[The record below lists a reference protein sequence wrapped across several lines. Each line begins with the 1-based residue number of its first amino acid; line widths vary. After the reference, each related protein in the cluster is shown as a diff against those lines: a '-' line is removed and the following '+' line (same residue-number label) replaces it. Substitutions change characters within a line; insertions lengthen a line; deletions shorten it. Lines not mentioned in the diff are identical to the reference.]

1 MIAIVSIIICIV
13 LFFFKKLIQNS
24 YYGIYALSLVVSV
37 VGINIHFGITM
48 YLSRLVLIFFLLSLI
63 IRKFDFLIKP
73 IWIQIP
79 IISIVVQLI
88 STLISNR
95 IEDSF
100 REVLIYLFCA
110 FIFWFTIMQ
119 AKTIE
124 IVLKS
129 IKLYLL
135 TGLIQAIYGIY
146 QLFGYTRNWPT
157 YQTLLAGIPMAN
169 DRTENG
175 YFYTGTLSAFRAI
188 GFFSTDVSHFA
199 GYMAGVLILTLSF
212 IINNRK
218 EILPY
223 VIFILGILSLF
234 FSLSRSGI
242 AAFFLFGLPT
252 LFITL
257 KWQKLLPKFNVFNF
271 KLLSIITL
279 ISIFFI
285 FNPSYTEDLPNP
297 IEILSSRFEDV
308 FDQQENGSMGDHVLT
323 RKLGLDAFETHPIL
337 GVGSGVNANA
347 WFSDK
352 YQAEWAGSHSYHID
366 RLGQTGIIGLLIEWL
381 LMFYILKYMLKGIRV
396 RRYEKF
402 HKILLIGLFSTYVTI
417 ILGNFLYYYYMND
430 FVWFI
435 MGLGVAMTR
444 LILIEQEKYII
455 L

>member
-1 MIAIVSIIICIV
+1 M
-13 LFFFKKLIQNS
+13 
-24 YYGIYALSLVVSV
+24 
-37 VGINIHFGITM
+37 
-48 YLSRLVLIFFLLSLI
+48 LIFWATI
-63 IRKFDFLIKP
+63 IFSTSILFVTKAIK
-73 IWIQIP
+73 
-79 IISIVVQLI
+79 
-88 STLISNR
+88 
-95 IEDSF
+95 
-100 REVLIYLFCA
+100 IYLF
-110 FIFWFTIMQ
+110 
-119 AKTIE
+119 
-124 IVLKS
+124 
-129 IKLYLL
+129 
-135 TGLIQAIYGIY
+135 TGLIQALYGIY

-169 DRTENG
+169 DRTVDG
-175 YFYTGTLSAFRAI
+175 YFYTGAYSAFRAI

-212 IINNRK
+212 IISNRK
-218 EILPY
+218 KIFPY

-242 AAFFLFGLPT
+242 ASFFLFGIPT

-257 KWQKLLPKFNVFNF
+257 KWQKLLPKFNLFNF
-271 KLLSIITL
+271 KLILIIII
-279 ISIFFI
+279 ISVFFI

-308 FDQQENGSMGDHVLT
+308 FDQQDNGSMGDHVLT
-323 RKLGLDAFETHPIL
+323 RKLGLDAFATHPIL

-347 WFSDK
+347 WFSAK
-352 YQAEWAGSHSYHID
+352 YQAGWAGSHSYHID
-366 RLGQTGIIGLLIEWL
+366 RLGQTGILGLLIEWL
-381 LMFYILKYMLKGIRV
+381 LMYYILKYMLKGIRV
-396 RRYEKF
+396 KRFEKF

-444 LILIEQEKYII
+444 LILIEEEKYIN